1 MKIWAT
7 TLYNHIHLFTNQHDF
22 DLFMD
27 VHYSRIWEENMTD
40 PAPEH
45 WLEKRAILTGESISD
60 EDFVIVHVQDLQV
73 PRDPEEAFGCVYNY
87 EDFNGNIDGYVPE
100 LHRAG
105 LEEWVKSQKGFIES
119 AMSDAVWVD
128 FPFEVEMLTDPGAY
142 WRWDN
147 ATDDYEAWAEE
158 QRK

>member
-1 MKIWAT
+1 MKIWAAAV
-7 TLYNHIHLFTNQHDF
+7 YDQVHLFNNEHDF

-27 VHYSRIWEENMTD
+27 VHYSMIWEGNMID
-40 PAPEH
+40 PAPDA
-45 WLEKRAILTGESISD
+45 WADKRAILTCENIRD
-60 EDFVIVHVQDLQV
+60 DDFVIVHVQDLQV
-73 PRDPEEAFGCVYNY
+73 PRDPNEAFGCIYNY
-87 EDFNGNIDGYVPE
+87 EDFIGNIEGYDPA
-100 LHRAG
+100 LHRAA
-105 LEEWVKSQKGFIES
+105 LEEWVRFQRSSIEE